1 MKRLHVSVLVATVG
15 CMLATGVS
23 AQTAQAQKRLDERRQ
38 SLTESVKKQLF
49 SMNINQSEKFQIDL
63 SFSTFHGMYAYR
75 ELLLW
80 AAGLPAES
88 AEKAGIMTTV
98 RDGLTAVVWHSGMG
112 LPIDGWTGEGQPVGL
127 IFDRGEP
134 LYAEIPDFSRP
145 ETLKWQSKHFVTRVS
160 PESIGLSLATK
171 SLYVRTATGPQD
183 VKLNSVLLESAL
195 REFATL
201 QSLMKLAISKDG
213 GTHMPALVK
222 QNAQKGGEWE
232 VVADQS
238 FASGQFSLLLGL
250 AQLQGLLAAKGPG
263 DETVAGRKI
272 SEWRKDVRQ
281 AIDRTF
287 SIAIAQHFDSEVK
300 SFVSQFSR
308 QKGVGERLAA
318 DDAGLIMETLAFLVE
333 PLPMGDPLRAQALSH
348 LDAQAATLV
357 KALTGKDVVP
367 RGFLIRKGLSDM
379 GVVQPIGEQLAIV
392 DGLLAAAKAT
402 GNEGYAKTAGE
413 LFESVRAKYWSEP
426 AGIFRAVPGQLVAG
440 YDGRVFGVGLAAWR
454 RMESRLPAGDARR
467 HGSNLISSVIMKS
480 GLLRAQSPM
489 AGETRQPEDFVRD
502 DLDRLVEEVLMLPST
517 ERAKR
522 TADAVRAF
530 ADQNQDSVPGCRYGG
545 GRFGAAPVLVTQTSI
560 TVPFEAPAS
569 PTPTKE

>member
-1 MKRLHVSVLVATVG
+1 MRRIHLSVLVGTVG

-23 AQTAQAQKRLDERRQ
+23 AQSAQAQKRLDERRQ
-38 SLTESVKKQLF
+38 SLIESVKKQLF
-49 SMNINQSEKFQIDL
+49 SMNINQTEKFQTDL

-80 AAGLPAES
+80 AAGLPADS
-88 AEKAGIMTTV
+88 AEKAGIMATV

-127 IFDRGEP
+127 TFDRGEP
-134 LYAEIPDFSRP
+134 LYAESPDFSRP
-145 ETLKWQSKHFVTRVS
+145 ETLKWQPKHFDTRVS
-160 PESIGLSLATK
+160 PESTGLSLAAK
-171 SLYVRTATGPQD
+171 SVYARLAMGPQD
-183 VKLNSVLLESAL
+183 AKLNAVLLESAL

-201 QSLMKLAISKDG
+201 QSLMKLATAKDG
-213 GTHMPALVK
+213 GTYMPAVVK
-222 QNAQKGGEWE
+222 QSAQKSGEWE

-250 AQLQGLLAAKGPG
+250 TELHRLLAAKGPG
-263 DETVAGRKI
+263 DDTVAGRKI
-272 SEWRKDVRQ
+272 SDWRKDVRQ
-281 AIDRTF
+281 SIDRIF
-287 SIAIAQHFDSEVK
+287 GIAIAQHFDPAVK

-308 QKGVGERLAA
+308 QKGIGERLAA
-318 DDAGLIMETLAFLVE
+318 DDAGLIMGTLAFLVDS
-333 PLPMGDPLRAQALSH
+333 LPAGDPLRAQALSH

-357 KALTGKDVVP
+357 KALAGKDVVP

-402 GNEGYAKTAGE
+402 GNESYAKTAGD

-426 AGIFRAVPGQLVAG
+426 AGIFRAVPGQVVAG
-440 YDGRVFGVGLAAWR
+440 YDGRVFGIGLAVWR
-454 RMESRLPAGDARR
+454 RMESRLPDGDGRR
-467 HGSNLISSVIMKS
+467 HGNNLVSSVIMKG

-489 AGETRQPEDFVRD
+489 AGERRQPEDFVRD
-502 DLDRLVEEVLMLPST
+502 DLDRLVEEIVMLPST

-522 TADAVRAF
+522 AADAVRAF
-530 ADQNQDSVPGCRYGG
+530 ADQNQDGVPGCRFGG
-545 GRFGAAPVLVTQTSI
+545 GRFGAAPVVVTQTSI